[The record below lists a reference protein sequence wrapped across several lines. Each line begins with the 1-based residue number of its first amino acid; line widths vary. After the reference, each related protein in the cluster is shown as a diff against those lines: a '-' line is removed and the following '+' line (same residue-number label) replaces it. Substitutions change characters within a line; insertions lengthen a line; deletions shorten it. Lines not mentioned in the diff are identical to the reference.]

1 MAIEL
6 GPAQA
11 ILYGTNAPSNTKVIW
26 GETDN
31 NDPLTQTVINLRRYD
46 AGTLQWVIIADSDPD
61 WQTTNW

>member
-11 ILYGTNAPSNTKVIW
+11 ILYGTNAPSNTNVIW
-26 GETDN
+26 GETNN
-31 NDPLTQTVINLRRYD
+31 NDPLTWQVINFRRYD
-46 AGTLQWVIIADSDPD
+46 SLSATWVIIVSDDPD